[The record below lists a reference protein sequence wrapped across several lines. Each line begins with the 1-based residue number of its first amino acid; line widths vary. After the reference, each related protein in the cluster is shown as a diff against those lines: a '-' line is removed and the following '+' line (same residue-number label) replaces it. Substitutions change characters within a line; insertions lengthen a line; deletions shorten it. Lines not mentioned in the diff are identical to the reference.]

1 MSREDTPIWP
11 WVFAAGVVG
20 GGALMAWATFRRS
33 NAYSGGPPLGRN
45 RQVPTGKESFPSQ
58 EAPYSQLDVEAAA
71 RMLASENPRGSERLH
86 IEQIWTQLRSRKR
99 GQSLFDR
106 ITAGSGWGEQGKR
119 VPPGRVRPVATTEP
133 ATRRL
138 LALAESVLRG
148 DRPSILAGARKFFEP
163 EQQDRAFAAAEAA
176 RKRLAAGGVL
186 TDKERRLL
194 GYRRNA
200 QQVRAEWLKTSRYVG
215 TIEGLE
221 FFT

>member
-1 MSREDTPIWP
+1 MSREDAQIWP

-20 GGALMAWATFRRS
+20 GGALVAWAALRPGSPLAAAIPAGR
-33 NAYSGGPPLGRN
+33 PPVPAGRDTAAA
-45 RQVPTGKESFPSQ
+45 QA
-58 EAPYSQLDVEAAA
+58 APYSKLDVEAAA

-106 ITAGSGWGEQGKR
+106 ITAGSGWGEQGAR
-119 VPPGRVRPVATTEP
+119 NPPGRIRPVATTES
-133 ATRRL
+133 ATPRFR
-138 LALAESVLRG
+138 ALAERVLRG
-148 DRPSILAGARKFFEP
+148 ESSSTLPGARKFFEP
-163 EQQDRAFAAAEAA
+163 DVQDRAFAAAEAA
-176 RKRLAAGGVL
+176 RKRLAAGGAL

-200 QQVRAEWLKTSRYVG
+200 QQIRAEWLKTSRYVG
-215 TIEGLE
+215 IVDRVE

>member
-1 MSREDTPIWP
+1 MSREDTQIWP
-11 WVFAAGVVG
+11 WFFAAGVVG
-20 GGALMAWATFRRS
+20 GGALVAWATLRR
-33 NAYSGGPPLGRN
+33 GGPPPV
-45 RQVPTGKESFPSQ
+45 VPSAGMHPNPAQGAPASAQ
-58 EAPYSQLDVEAAA
+58 EALYSKLDIEAAA

-119 VPPGRVRPVATTEP
+119 NPPGRVRPVATTEP
-133 ATRRL
+133 ATPRFL
-138 LALAESVLRG
+138 TLAESVLRG
-148 DRPSILAGARKFFEP
+148 ERSSNLPGARKFFDP
-163 EQQDRAFAAAEAA
+163 EVQDRAFAAAEAA
-176 RKRLAAGGVL
+176 RKRLAAGAVL

-194 GYRRNA
+194 GYRRTA

-215 TIEGLE
+215 TIDRVE